1 MTEKTPL
8 QELMATARQL
18 VAETRTAI
26 GRDEV
31 IDEVTRAIDEI
42 VEVVLVQHDL
52 IEGLMRRVGEL
63 ERRLGLWVA
72 IGAIV
77 LVLGFVAA
85 FKLI

>member
-63 ERRLGLWVA
+63 ERRLG
-72 IGAIV
+72 
-77 LVLGFVAA
+77 
-85 FKLI
+85 